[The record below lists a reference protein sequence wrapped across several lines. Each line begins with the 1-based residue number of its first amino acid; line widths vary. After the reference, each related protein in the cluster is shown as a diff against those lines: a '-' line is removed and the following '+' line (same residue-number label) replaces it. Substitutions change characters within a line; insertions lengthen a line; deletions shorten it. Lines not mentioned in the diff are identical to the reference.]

1 VLDILCLKIKGDT
14 VNNGNPRVSGASEK
28 DQIGFGYRILR
39 IVTDVY
45 PGEALTVLLLTF
57 NGFVLFLSYYIMK
70 PVRDALVLVSFSA
83 ELKLYLSAAIAVS
96 LIFVVKA
103 FSLIASR
110 FPRQKLIT
118 WVTLFFMSN
127 LVIFWVLHLSGIS
140 PGTMGIIFYIW
151 VGIFNLII
159 VAQFWGFANDLYTED
174 EGKRLFP
181 LVQFGATFGGFAGGW
196 VTKSL
201 TASLESTQL
210 MLVSAVFLGICILLT
225 WIIHIRETKRAKL
238 VPKSPPEKSDKV
250 GQKNSI
256 GEKKEKPLKEG
267 SEKPGVEDQEKPL
280 EKGGA
285 FRLLFKSR
293 YLILIAFFVLV
304 MNFINTNGVY
314 MLDTVAQTN
323 AVNAVETGTAEG
335 LDKEQYLTAFFASF
349 YNIQNLF
356 AMFVQLFLVSRIF
369 KWFGVRAAIFILPVF
384 ALGGYFFISFGA
396 ILVLVKWIKAME
408 NGMDY
413 SLMNTVRGALF
424 LITTREEKYKA
435 QAVTKTFFHRA
446 GDVLCAAL
454 IFIGTTFLAF
464 RIENFAM
471 VNVVLAIIWIVI
483 GIYLAKEHKK
493 LSAERDT
500 LKRY

>member
-1 VLDILCLKIKGDT
+1 
-14 VNNGNPRVSGASEK
+14 
-28 DQIGFGYRILR
+28 
-39 IVTDVY
+39 
-45 PGEALTVLLLTF
+45 
-57 NGFVLFLSYYIMK
+57 MK

-83 ELKLYLSAAIAVS
+83 EIKLYLSAAIAVS

-127 LVIFWVLHLSGIS
+127 LVFFWVLHLLGIG
-140 PGTMGIIFYIW
+140 PGTLGIIFYIW

-210 MLVSAVFLGICILLT
+210 MLVSAVFLGICIILA
-225 WIIHIRETKRAKL
+225 WIIHIRETRRATFA
-238 VPKSPPEKSDKV
+238 PKSPPEKSDKV
-250 GQKNSI
+250 GQENSI
-256 GEKKEKPLKEG
+256 EEKEEKPIKEG
-267 SEKPGVEDQEKPL
+267 LEKPSVEEQEKPL

-293 YLILIAFFVLV
+293 YLILIAFFVLL

-314 MLDTVAQTN
+314 MLDTVAKSNAAN
-323 AVNAVETGTAEG
+323 AVAGIAEG
-335 LDKEQYLTAFFASF
+335 SDKEQYLTAFFASF

-356 AMFVQLFLVSRIF
+356 AMFLQLFLVSRIF
-369 KWFGVRAAIFILPVF
+369 KWFGIRSAIFILPVF

-396 ILVLVKWIKAME
+396 ILVLVKWVKALE

-413 SLMNTVRGALF
+413 SLMNTVRGSLF

-446 GDVLCAAL
+446 GDVCCAAL
-454 IFIGTTFLAF
+454 IFVGTTFLAF

-471 VNVVLAIIWIVI
+471 VNVVLAVIWIII
-483 GIYLAKEHKK
+483 GIALAKEHKK
-493 LSAERDT
+493 RSS
-500 LKRY
+500 KI

>member
-1 VLDILCLKIKGDT
+1 MA
-14 VNNGNPRVSGASEK
+14 NGNPIVSGGSEK
-28 DQIGFGYRILR
+28 NRIGMGYKFLR
-39 IVTDVY
+39 IFTDVY
-45 PGEALTVLLLTF
+45 PGEALTVLLLTL

-83 ELKLYLSAAIAVS
+83 ETKLYLSAAIAVS

-127 LVIFWVLHLSGIS
+127 LVIFWVLHLSGVG

-181 LVQFGATFGGFAGGW
+181 LVAFGATFGGFAGGW

-210 MLVSAVFLGICILLT
+210 MLVSAVFLGICIILT
-225 WIIHIRETKRAKL
+225 WIIHIRETRRAKFA
-238 VPKSPPEKSDKV
+238 PKSPQDISSKDE
-250 GQKNSI
+250 QENSI
-256 GEKKEKPLKEG
+256 GMGEEKPFKEG
-267 SEKPGVEDQEKPL
+267 SEKPSVDDQEKPL

-293 YLILIAFFVLV
+293 YLILIAFFVLL
-304 MNFINTNGVY
+304 MNFINTTGVY
-314 MLDTVAQTN
+314 LLDTVAQTN
-323 AVNAVETGTAEG
+323 AVNAVETGTAGG
-335 LDKEQYLTAFFASF
+335 LDQEQFLTAFFASF

-369 KWFGVRAAIFILPVF
+369 KWFGVRTAIFILPVF

-396 ILVLVKWIKAME
+396 VLLLVKWVKALE

-413 SLMNTVRGALF
+413 SLMNTVRGSLF

-435 QAVTKTFFHRA
+435 QAVTKSFFHRS
-446 GDVLCAAL
+446 GDVLSAAL
-454 IFIGTTFLAF
+454 IFMGTTFLAF

-471 VNVVLAIIWIVI
+471 VNVILAIIWIII
-483 GIYLAKEHKK
+483 GISLAKEHKK
-493 LSAERDT
+493 LSAERAST
-500 LKRY
+500 